1 MIYYPLR
8 IAFDNRI
15 KLELILDDTFQKSKK
30 RHSVH
35 SFQRKNEQAASN
47 SFIHGF
53 KVEKN
58 FKILFHC
65 KGKG

>member
-1 MIYYPLR
+1 MIYPLR

-15 KLELILDDTFQKSKK
+15 KLGLILDDTFQKSKK

-35 SFQRKNEQAASN
+35 PFQRKNEQAASN
-47 SFIHGF
+47 IHGF
-53 KVEKN
+53 EEAEKN

-65 KGKG
+65 KGRG